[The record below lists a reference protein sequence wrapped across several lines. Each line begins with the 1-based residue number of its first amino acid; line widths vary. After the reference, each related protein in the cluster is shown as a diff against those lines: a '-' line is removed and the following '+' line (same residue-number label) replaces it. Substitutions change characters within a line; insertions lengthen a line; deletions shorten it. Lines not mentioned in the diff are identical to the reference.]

1 MESIVDYLAAAAR
14 SADGFIPWAAEREA
28 AARFGLSHRK
38 VEEAAL
44 EAGLIPARYARNV
57 GTLGLE
63 GQRALQRARVLVAG
77 CGGLGGHVIEGL
89 ARLGVG
95 AIVAVDPDAFDES
108 NMNRQLLCTV
118 ESLGRPKAEEAARRV
133 AVVNPAV
140 EVTAVRARLAPDN
153 ADELLAGCD
162 LAIDALDSVSARVC
176 LSEAAARLGIPFVHA
191 AVAGWYGQ
199 ASAQAPGSPL
209 VAGLYAGA
217 AGADGADRGEETRL
231 GNQSYGPAF
240 AAALEVAAA
249 CAILI
254 GAGSGLSGRLLTW
267 DLKAGSSAGFDL

>member
-1 MESIVDYLAAAAR
+1 VESIVGYLTAAAQA
-14 SADGFIPWAAEREA
+14 AGGFIPWSAELEA
-28 AARFGLSHRK
+28 AGRYGLSHR
-38 VEEAAL
+38 EIEAAAL
-44 EAGLIPARYARNV
+44 KAGLVPARYARNI
-57 GTLGLE
+57 GTIGLE
-63 GQRALQRARVLVAG
+63 GQRALHRARVLVAG
-77 CGGLGGHVIEGL
+77 CGGLGGNVIEGL

-95 AIVAVDPDAFDES
+95 SVVAVDPDAFDES

-133 AVVNPAV
+133 AQVNPAAI
-140 EVTAVRARLAPDN
+140 VTAVRARLGPDN
-153 ADELLAGCD
+153 ADELLAACD

-176 LSEAAARLGIPFVHA
+176 LSEAAARLDIPFVHA

-199 ASAQAPGSPL
+199 ASVQAPGSAL
-209 VAGLYAGA
+209 VAGLYAG

-249 CAILI
+249 CAILC
-254 GAGSGLSGRLLTW
+254 GQGSGLSGRLLTW

>member
-1 MESIVDYLAAAAR
+1 MEAMGDYLAAAAN
-14 SADGFIPWAAEREA
+14 SAGGYIPWAAELEA
-28 AARFGLSHRK
+28 ADRYGLSHRE

-44 EAGLIPARYARNV
+44 ARGLVPGRYARNI
-57 GTLGLE
+57 GTIGLE
-63 GQRALQRARVLVAG
+63 GQRALRRARVLVAG
-77 CGGLGGHVIEGL
+77 CGGLGGNVIEGL

-118 ESLGRPKAEEAARRV
+118 ESLGRPKADEAARRI
-133 AVVNPAV
+133 ALVNPAAV
-140 EVTAVRARLAPDN
+140 VTAVRARLGPEN

-199 ASAQAPGSPL
+199 ASAQPPGRPL

-217 AGADGADRGEETRL
+217 GGGSDRGEETKL

-249 CAILI
+249 CAILC
-254 GAGSGLSGRLLTW
+254 GQGSGLAGRLLTW
-267 DLKAGSSAGFDL
+267 DLKAGSSTGFEL

>member
-1 MESIVDYLAAAAR
+1 MPPIIDYLAAAAK
-14 SADGFIPWAAEREA
+14 SAGGFIPWAAELEA
-28 AARFGLSHRK
+28 TSRYGLSHR
-38 VEEAAL
+38 EIEAVAL
-44 EAGLIPARYARNV
+44 KAGFVPGRYARNI
-57 GTLGLE
+57 GTIGLE
-63 GQRALQRARVLVAG
+63 GQRALHGARVLVAG
-77 CGGLGGHVIEGL
+77 CGGLGGNVIEGL

-95 AIVAVDPDAFDES
+95 SVVAVDPDAFDES

-118 ESLGRPKAEEAARRV
+118 ESLGRPKADEAARRV
-133 AVVNPAV
+133 AQVNPAAI
-140 EVTAVRARLAPDN
+140 VTAVRARLGPGN

-176 LSEAAARLGIPFVHA
+176 LSEAAARRGIPFVHA

-199 ASAQAPGSPL
+199 ASVQAAGNPL

-217 AGADGADRGEETRL
+217 AGEGGADRGEETRL

-267 DLKAGSSAGFDL
+267 DLKAGSSAGFEL